1 MKSKHLLLML
11 LMAFF
16 APWAAQAQEEL
27 TVCDGTATNEYVPFY
42 GYYADADQ
50 HNQMIY
56 PAADLAEM
64 DGGTISQLVFYFSS
78 NYGYNSDAVE
88 NSCRLG
94 TWTISLGETEA
105 TTLSGLD
112 NTTELTQVYEGCMTW
127 SHADLTLTITFDEP
141 YIYGGGNLLVDF
153 NHTAASYNRY
163 YFFGVSA
170 TGASYC
176 YGSQRDFLPKTT
188 FSFVPG
194 GSFCAKPTNVAIT
207 RDGST
212 ATVTWEG
219 EATDYNIDVD
229 GTVTNNITSPYTF
242 EVELSTTYSV
252 KVQANCE
259 DGLQSSW
266 TSPVTLTTPDCWE
279 GHAIEYSLHDSYGDG
294 WNGNAIQ
301 VVEGCGNIVATLTI
315 ENGSS
320 NSGTLNLCG
329 EYYEFVWVNGS
340 YASETSFTFTEN
352 GTTLF
357 TKPSSVSDGLVLY
370 TLGAESC
377 ARPDNVAASN
387 VTNHSATL
395 TWTGAEGQNDWEI
408 KYNAGADFDPETEGT
423 LVEDEFGITTPD
435 YTFNKTLEANTHY
448 YVYVRAN
455 CGDENYSCWVGA
467 DFTTGIANPSPT
479 VTTVDEITPVSAVLR
494 WTAPA
499 GDFLQSYDIYYS
511 TTNGQPTEESEIQ
524 YTGIDAG
531 FTTKILE
538 NLTEGYWYVYMRAYH
553 GEADGYSSWTPYYG
567 YGFQV
572 PEACPEPTGLA
583 ASNPTPNSIT
593 LTWTEGAEWQ
603 YAWKVAYSTDP
614 EFNPE
619 EMDPETFVDVFGQQ
633 GPTITCTVNGLES
646 ETTYYFK
653 VLGNCNSPYGDSDWT
668 DAVSETTLV
677 ACPVPTDLNVTVAQ
691 TSATLSWTGYSDS
704 YTVQYR
710 TAGGYGVELVEGFES
725 GSMPAGWTIE
735 GDNQVSTKTWRVG
748 VGDYNSTTGTHSG
761 NYNALI
767 THDGYDEET
776 YLITPAMDFSVVS
789 EASLNL
795 WYINRSWG
803 GDIDEFGVYYRV
815 NGGEWNELFS
825 TTEAHST
832 WTELNLTLTG
842 LAANT
847 QIGFKC
853 YDNYGYG
860 IGLDDITILGGEYN
874 EPGEW
879 ITYNDNVTTT
889 TATIEGLEFGTKY
902 DAQVKANCGDE
913 YCDYVTFTT
922 NALKRFTTEGDWC
935 VADNWTPAGV
945 PTIEDNVSI
954 EADALITDIA
964 YANEITINGG
974 SITIE
979 EGGQLYHN
987 NAVAVTLIK
996 GIEGWNPTLDPE
1008 MEENNNGYALIASP
1022 VYQYGSSP
1030 YLYRSVEGTGLNT
1043 GNYDLYEFN
1052 QNYEGA
1058 EWRNYKDNQFESLYV
1073 GEGYLYA
1080 NEEGINDITFEGTA
1094 LPTTEI
1100 TRSLVYNSGFDFTG
1114 WNLMG
1119 NPFTC
1124 VAYVNRSFHTLND
1137 VGNEV
1142 VPATSNSIEVME
1154 GIFVV
1159 AEGQNE
1165 TVTFSTTAPGKSANL
1180 VLNLNNGRNL
1190 VDRAIV
1196 SFGESSQLRKVQ
1208 LNPNHTKVYVPQ
1220 DGVDYAIVN
1229 ASEMGEMPVNFKA
1242 ENNGN
1247 FTMNFTSE
1255 NVSFNYLHLID
1266 NMTGADVDLLA
1277 TPSYSFSAQSTDYAN
1292 RFKLVFATGNNSNE
1306 DNFAFFSNGSFV
1318 INNDGEAMLQVVDV
1332 MGRIIKSE
1340 TINGSA
1346 SVNVN
1351 AAPGV
1356 YMLRLVNGDN
1366 MKVQKVVVK

>member
-27 TVCDGTATNEYVPFY
+27 TVYDGEATNGNVPVY
-42 GYYADADQ
+42 GFYADAF
-50 HNQMIY
+50 NKAEMIMSADDLSAMAGGSINGMTWY
-56 PAADLAEM
+56 LSSPAADVWGGNFQVYLAEVIDATFTTFLGVDNATLVWEGPL
-64 DGGTISQLVFYFSS
+64 DGTGSTIELEFTS
-78 NYGYNSDAVE
+78 GYTYS
-88 NSCRLG
+88 
-94 TWTISLGETEA
+94 
-105 TTLSGLD
+105 
-112 NTTELTQVYEGCMTW
+112 
-127 SHADLTLTITFDEP
+127 
-141 YIYGGGNLLVDF
+141 GGNLFIAVYQ
-153 NHTAASYNRY
+153 TAKGTYKSAS
-163 YFFGVSA
+163 FAGSA
-170 TGASYC
+170 VTSASISNYSYSSLDAITTGTV
-176 YGSQRDFLPKTT
+176 RDFLPKTT
-188 FSFVPG
+188 FTYTPG
-194 GSFCAKPTNVAIT
+194 SGSYCARPTNVEIT
-207 RDGST
+207 RDGTT

-219 EATDYNIDVD
+219 EAIDYNIDVN
-229 GTVTNNITSPYTF
+229 GTVTNNIISPYTF

-252 KVQANCE
+252 LVQANCE
-259 DGLQSSW
+259 DGLQSNWSN
-266 TSPVTLTTPDCWE
+266 PVTLTTPDCLN
-279 GHAIEYSLHDSYGDG
+279 GHVIEYTLNDSYGDG

-301 VVEGCGNIVATLTI
+301 VVEACGNIVATLTI

-320 NSGTLNLCG
+320 NSGTLSLCG
-329 EYYEFVWVNGS
+329 EYYEFVWVKGMYSN
-340 YASETSFTFTEN
+340 ETSWTFTVN
-352 GTTLF
+352 GTEAFSGTGN
-357 TKPSSVSDGLVLY
+357 TNMATGDVLY

-377 ARPDNVAASN
+377 ARPDNLAASN

-395 TWTGAEGQNDWEI
+395 TWTGAEGQNNWEI

-435 YTFNKTLEANTHY
+435 YTFNKTLEASTHY

-479 VTTVDEITPVSAVLR
+479 VTTVDEITPISAVLR

-499 GDFLQSYDIYYS
+499 GDFLESYDICYS
-511 TTNGQPTEESEIQ
+511 MTQGQPTEESEIQ

-531 FTTKILE
+531 FTSKILE

-583 ASNPTPNSIT
+583 ASDPTPNSIT

-619 EMDPETFVDVFGQQ
+619 EMDPESFVDVFGQQ
-633 GPTITCTVNGLES
+633 GPTITCTVNGLEP
-646 ETTYYFK
+646 ETTYYFR
-653 VLGNCNSPYGDSDWT
+653 VLGNCNSPYGNSDWT

-677 ACPVPTDLNVTVAQ
+677 ACPVPTDLVATAAN
-691 TSATLSWTGYSDS
+691 TSATLTWTGYSDS

-710 TAGGYGVELVEGFES
+710 TAGGYDSEIFQGFEDGMGEWTTNNCHNNTGVTTNYGDAMFRFYYTANYPQYLIS
-725 GSMPAGWTIE
+725 PLLNGDNGGTMSFQYARYSNSYTEYFKVGYSTTTDDPEEFTWDEEVSVTNSYSTEFLEYTYTIPAGTKY
-735 GDNQVSTKTWRVG
+735 VSIACTS
-748 VGDYNSTTGTHSG
+748 DD
-761 NYNALI
+761 AF
-767 THDGYDEET
+767 
-776 YLITPAMDFSVVS
+776 YLFI
-789 EASLNL
+789 
-795 WYINRSWG
+795 
-803 GDIDEFGVYYRV
+803 
-815 NGGEWNELFS
+815 
-825 TTEAHST
+825 
-832 WTELNLTLTG
+832 
-842 LAANT
+842 
-847 QIGFKC
+847 
-853 YDNYGYG
+853 
-860 IGLDDITILGGEYN
+860 DDITIQCGEYN

-879 ITYNDNVTTT
+879 IAIENVEEETI
-889 TATIEGLEFGTKY
+889 TIEGLEFGTKY

-922 NALKRFTTEGDWC
+922 NALKRFTTEGDWS

-945 PTIEDNVSI
+945 PTSEDVVSI
-954 EADALITDIA
+954 EAAATITDIA
-964 YANEITINGG
+964 YASEININGG

-1142 VPATSNSIEVME
+1142 VPASSNSIEVME

>member
-252 KVQANCE
+252 MVQANCE

-329 EYYEFVWVNGS
+329 EFYEFVWVNGT
-340 YASETSFTFTEN
+340 YAIETSFTFTEN

-377 ARPDNVAASN
+377 ARPDNLAASN

-423 LVEDEFGITTPD
+423 LVEEEFGITTPD

-467 DFTTGIANPSPT
+467 DFTTGMANPSPT

-710 TAGGYGVELVEGFES
+710 TAGGYDSEIFQGFEDGMGEWTTNNCHS
-725 GSMPAGWTIE
+725 NTGVTTNYGDAMFRFYYTANYPQYLISPLLNGDNGGTMSFQYARYSNSYTEYFKVGYSTTTDDPEEFTWDEEVSVTNSYSTEFLEYTYTIPAGTKY
-735 GDNQVSTKTWRVG
+735 VSIACTS
-748 VGDYNSTTGTHSG
+748 DD
-761 NYNALI
+761 AF
-767 THDGYDEET
+767 
-776 YLITPAMDFSVVS
+776 YLFI
-789 EASLNL
+789 
-795 WYINRSWG
+795 
-803 GDIDEFGVYYRV
+803 
-815 NGGEWNELFS
+815 
-825 TTEAHST
+825 
-832 WTELNLTLTG
+832 
-842 LAANT
+842 
-847 QIGFKC
+847 
-853 YDNYGYG
+853 
-860 IGLDDITILGGEYN
+860 DDITIQCGEYN

-879 ITYNDNVTTT
+879 IAIENVEEETF
-889 TATIEGLEFGTKY
+889 TIEGLEFGTKY

-922 NALKRFTTEGDWC
+922 NALKRFTTEGDWS

-1058 EWRNYKDNQFESLYV
+1058 EWRNYKNNEFESLYV

-1229 ASEMGEMPVNFKA
+1229 ASEMGEMPVSFKA

-1247 FTMNFTSE
+1247 FTLNFTSE

-1366 MKVQKVVVK
+1366 MKVQKVVVR